1 MTDDDNKKVTRSAP
15 LPMSEIQRGKAA
27 GWDLISIEKENS
39 NQWTYTFKKKDQ

>member
-1 MTDDDNKKVTRSAP
+1 MSDDNIKVVTRSAP